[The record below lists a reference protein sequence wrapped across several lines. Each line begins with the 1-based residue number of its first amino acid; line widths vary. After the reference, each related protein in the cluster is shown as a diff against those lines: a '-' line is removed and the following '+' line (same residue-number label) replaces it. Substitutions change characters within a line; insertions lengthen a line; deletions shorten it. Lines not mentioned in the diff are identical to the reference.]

1 MGIKIFDMNIEE
13 KRDLEIML
21 KRIGGQV
28 NGIAK
33 MINDDKDCE
42 AVMTQIV
49 AAMSSLKSVGRTVLA
64 DTTCSLPKEESVK
77 LLKRFL

>member
-1 MGIKIFDMNIEE
+1 MTIEE

-21 KRIGGQV
+21 KRIAGQV

-33 MINDDKDCE
+33 MINDDKNCE
-42 AVMTQIV
+42 GIMTQIM
-49 AAMSSLKSVGRTVLA
+49 AATSSLKSVGRIVLA
-64 DTTCSLPKEESVK
+64 DATGSCSREESKK